1 MDKTLEI
8 LAEKGYNI
16 NNIVAILKLKN
27 GEKDKDQID
36 KDIVFMLPSFDE
48 LVLKK
53 FNY

>member
-27 GEKDKDQID
+27 WGKRQR
-36 KDIVFMLPSFDE
+36 S
-48 LVLKK
+48 
-53 FNY
+53 NR